1 MISLTNI
8 FVGKNSNYYILARR
22 ARNMTDNNPKKTDKK
37 DDCCGEAELEAEAE
51 RAADA
56 AHELRCEMYHGPY

>member
-1 MISLTNI
+1 
-8 FVGKNSNYYILARR
+8 
-22 ARNMTDNNPKKTDKK
+22 MTDNNPKKTDKK
-37 DDCCGEAELEAEAE
+37 DDCCGEAELEAAAE